1 MTEPELDAAINN
13 LVEMRLTAEKPET
26 YDTAIKALKEFRQ
39 KRTHWKNLVK
49 GVRVV
54 QRLQKKNLKD
64 TDALIE
70 ALLQ

>member
-13 LVEMRLTAEKPET
+13 LVELRMASEKPEA
-26 YDTAIKALKEFRQ
+26 YDSAIKALKEFRQ
-39 KRTHWKNLVK
+39 KRVHWKNLVK

-54 QRLQKKNLKD
+54 QRFQKKNLKD
-64 TDALIE
+64 TDKLIE